1 MRVDV
6 AGQISLKDWL
16 SDAEYEWKQ
25 KLKPVNLV
33 IETDFTEKK
42 AAQIKKYWGA
52 AVRALRK
59 HGYNNYEIVK
69 RYPALTLMALV
80 GHASL
85 SYVEGRFWED
95 FWVDTGVARDQDFEG
110 VLRRSIDDLLIKFSL
125 ARFPDAERE
134 RARKYVMVLALHS
147 GIPVHCLGD
156 LLGTI
161 NEHIVQGRDASGA
174 ELLAW
179 LDEPGK
185 EYRAHNLDIPVR
197 NFFAHGAEF
206 AVDILDRIIEFVVA
220 TNDHPHLLTE
230 ELDSSTTGLPTVLL
244 NELVARLRDAPL
256 RWARSSRN
264 VSAGAKRIAIRYNAD
279 DDQVVVVDLPYP
291 AKGSE
296 EPWRLSIDGDVRNVH
311 CMRQWGSNAE
321 ASLTRAVIDRPV
333 RELVITHGPSGA
345 TSALRLVNRDDP
357 LLTFSTSGEW
367 IPRRDGLKDAVWVIY
382 PEGNELVDPTT
393 GGLVPL
399 ENEGMPAGWL
409 GWKSALVE
417 LSSVD
422 CLQLRSNEQLIG
434 SERQVRKDAR
444 PRFQANDPVRGV
456 RSIDGRPVLA
466 TRPWVLL
473 PTTRSDP
480 PAQWRVRTRRFGSA
494 DLIVDESWNAEE
506 DETAVDPFDDA
517 KEPQLGLFEVVVTG
531 PLGADARLVFFIAEG
546 LWAETSR
553 AIRIPEG
560 DGLTPCSAEISAD
573 ALTVSPCGTLDFS
586 SNQIEHAIDISDGV
600 RSEPLTLVP
609 PYTEVRSGDIGS
621 PAPWRVAAQLC
632 AAEDVTQDRFVAVRA
647 PGVGLE
653 EFAFV
658 GDTGDRIQVGT
669 RHRCKP
675 GDVVE
680 ISTQQFA
687 DTARM
692 HESGRIVARLRAD
705 DHIVDVTVLL
715 IRPKRL
721 GAGVVLRDT
730 SLDFGASDEVE
741 GLAVRVWSST
751 APWRAP
757 DVLHIKEGTAQLPP
771 HLIDAGQLRCQL
783 FVDDPWVIVEPPR
796 HAPADAL
803 RVDQIGWRED
813 GSAVEVR
820 LARFLAGVGRLHD
833 TVGAVPQAWA
843 ALAQAHAEAR
853 SERIG
858 GLVPVLV
865 ADPRT
870 SLANLGNS
878 SIALQD
884 KMAML
889 VRSELVNKSFSSDIT
904 LNELHVD
911 PWFGCMNELADL
923 PILVHKRTEA
933 PDEWNETF
941 AYLAEKGGT
950 PLINILRTGRTA
962 IAADAAF
969 DGTVFAM
976 ASAPVGKVIATVRER
991 SLVPRPLLE
1000 YDTRRLGA
1008 YAAFLERRA
1017 WLESGWS
1024 KNFAARLDMALTPIK
1039 RAAASA
1045 HGAITLRL
1053 ERLKG
1058 IDVEAHPWMLMSVQS
1073 LTLAFL
1079 ARLEACGRLD
1089 GSYLDT
1095 GLLTVWT
1102 RLAELCPTMVATDLL
1117 MAEALTLF
1125 ERKGNLIKGND
1136 D

>member
-1 MRVDV
+1 V

-16 SDAEYEWKQ
+16 SDAEYEWRQ

-33 IETDFTEKK
+33 IETDFTAKNTV
-42 AAQIKKYWGA
+42 QIKKYWGA

-59 HGYNNYEIVK
+59 RDYSQYEIVK

-85 SYVEGRFWED
+85 CYVEGRFWED

-110 VLRRSIDDLLIKFSL
+110 VLRHSIDDLLIKFSL

-134 RARKYVMVLALHS
+134 RARKYVMVLALHA

-161 NEHIVQGRDASGA
+161 NEHIVQGREASGA
-174 ELLAW
+174 ALLAW
-179 LDEPGK
+179 LDESGK
-185 EYRAHNLDIPVR
+185 EYRSNNLDIPVR
-197 NFFAHGAEF
+197 NFYTYGAEF

-220 TNDHPHLLTE
+220 TNDDPQLLNG

-244 NELVARLRDAPL
+244 NELITRLRDTPL
-256 RWARSSRN
+256 RWTSSSRG
-264 VSAGAKRIAIRYNAD
+264 VSAGAKRVAIRYDAAD
-279 DDQVVVVDLPYP
+279 DQIVVDLPYP
-291 AKGSE
+291 VKGSE

-311 CMRQWGSNAE
+311 SMRQWGSNAE

-333 RELVITHGPSGA
+333 RELVITHGPTGA
-345 TSALRLVNRDDP
+345 ASVLALVNRDDP

-367 IPRRDGLKDAVWVIY
+367 IPRRDGLKDAVWAIY
-382 PEGNELVDPTT
+382 PDGNELVDLSS
-393 GGLVPL
+393 GGLVAL
-399 ENEGMPAGWL
+399 ENEGSPTGWL
-409 GWKSALVE
+409 GWKSAFVE
-417 LSSVD
+417 LNAVD
-422 CLQLRSNEQLIG
+422 GLQLRSNEQPIG

-444 PRFQANDPVRGV
+444 PRFEVDEPVRGV

-466 TRPWVLL
+466 TRPWVWL
-473 PTTRSDP
+473 PATQSDP
-480 PAQWRVRTRRFGSA
+480 PPVWRVRTRRFGSA
-494 DLIVDESWNAEE
+494 DWTVDGSWNASE
-506 DETAVDPFDDA
+506 DEAAVDPFDDA
-517 KEPQLGLFEVVVTG
+517 EEAQLGLFEVVVTG
-531 PLGADARLVFFIAEG
+531 PLGADARFVFFIAEG
-546 LWAETSR
+546 LSTETST
-553 AIRIPEG
+553 AIRVPDG
-560 DGLTPCSAEISAD
+560 DGLTPCSAEIGAD
-573 ALTVSPCGTLDFS
+573 ALAVSPCGAMEFS
-586 SNQIEHAIDISDGV
+586 SNQIERLVDVSDGV
-600 RSEPLTLVP
+600 RPERLTLVP
-609 PYTEVRSGDIGS
+609 PYTEVRSGENGS

-632 AAEDVTQDRFVAVRA
+632 AAEDVAQDRFVAVRA
-647 PGVGLE
+647 PGVELE
-653 EFAFV
+653 QFAFI
-658 GDTGDRIQVGT
+658 GDTGDRMQVGT

-675 GDVVE
+675 GDVFE
-680 ISTQQFA
+680 IGIQQFA
-687 DTARM
+687 DTARTLG
-692 HESGRIVARLRAD
+692 SGRIVARLRAD

-715 IRPKRL
+715 VRPKRL
-721 GAGVVLRDT
+721 GAGVALRDNI
-730 SLDFGASDEVE
+730 LDFGAMEDVE
-741 GLAVRVWSST
+741 GLAAYVWSST
-751 APWRAP
+751 APWRPP
-757 DVLHIKEGTAQLPP
+757 DVVHLKEGAAQLPP
-771 HLIDAGQLRCQL
+771 HLVDGGQLRCQL

-813 GSAVEVR
+813 GSPVEVR
-820 LARFLAGVGRLHD
+820 IARFLAGVGRLHD
-833 TVGAVPQAWA
+833 TVGAVPEAWA
-843 ALAQAHAEAR
+843 ALAQVHADGR
-853 SERIG
+853 PERIG
-858 GLVPVLV
+858 GLVAVLV

-904 LNELHVD
+904 LNEMHVD

-923 PILVHKRTEA
+923 PILVHKRTDA
-933 PDEWNETF
+933 PDEWKETI
-941 AYLAEKGGT
+941 AYLADKGGM
-950 PLINILRTGRTA
+950 PLMNILRTGRAA

-1017 WLESGWS
+1017 WLDSGWS
-1024 KNFAARLDMALTPIK
+1024 KNFAAQLDMALTPIK
-1039 RAAASA
+1039 RASATAHAAIA
-1045 HGAITLRL
+1045 LRL

-1058 IDVEAHPWMLMSVQS
+1058 IDIEAHPWMLMSVQS

-1079 ARLEACGRLD
+1079 ARLEACNRLD

-1117 MAEALTLF
+1117 MAEGLTLF
-1125 ERKGNLIKGND
+1125 ERKGNLVGGER
-1136 D
+1136 